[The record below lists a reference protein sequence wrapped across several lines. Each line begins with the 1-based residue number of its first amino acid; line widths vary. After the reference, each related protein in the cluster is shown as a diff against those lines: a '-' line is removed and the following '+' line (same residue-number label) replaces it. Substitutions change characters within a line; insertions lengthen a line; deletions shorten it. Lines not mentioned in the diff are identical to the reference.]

1 MPDQNTEVPHASLL
15 ALLAKAAVILAVPLT
30 TVFTSTRR
38 GWLTSTAD
46 TDSWHELALDNKIG
60 NNN

>member
-46 TDSWHELALDNKIG
+46 TDS
-60 NNN
+60 